1 MLDSVRINRTTMSDT
16 PNNSES
22 DLPPPEQNRINP
34 PVKNVP
40 IKINMGAG
48 PGIVQILF
56 DPPAVR
62 LSFDPKSARDFAI
75 AILNNCQIAE
85 LPPPPLIQQFE
96 PGPIIPAR

>member
-1 MLDSVRINRTTMSDT
+1 MSDT
-16 PNNSES
+16 N
-22 DLPPPEQNRINP
+22 DGPPPEHNRVPQP
-34 PVKNVP
+34 PVNVP

-48 PGIVQILF
+48 PGVVQILF

-75 AILNNCQIAE
+75 AVLNNVQMAE

-96 PGPIIPAR
+96 QGPIIPAR